1 MEICGKKD
9 YWEQVVYY
17 KKYMFGFGARSR
29 LIAEIVKRNSDK
41 IESVLEL
48 GCNSGNN
55 LQEINN
61 LVPNIKLSGL
71 DLSEPAINFG
81 KTVDKNPAELV
92 AGDLMDLSRFEDKS
106 FDLVVSFSTIEHV
119 GSCACQYAFV
129 QEICRVGYT
138 CCITIA
144 NRWYPVEFHT
154 IMPFVH
160 WLPPHLFR
168 LILRYLGKEFF
179 AKEENLNLLSKRDML
194 ELFPAHAKVY
204 IRHFKLFGMI
214 SNLLFYV
221 EN

>member
-106 FDLVVSFSTIEHV
+106 FDLVFTSGVLLYLSPTDVIKVLKETIR
-119 GSCACQYAFV
+119 
-129 QEICRVGYT
+129 I
-138 CCITIA
+138 
-144 NRWYPVEFHT
+144 
-154 IMPFVH
+154 
-160 WLPPHLFR
+160 
-168 LILRYLGKEFF
+168 
-179 AKEENLNLLSKRDML
+179 SKRFIFNI
-194 ELFPAHAKVY
+194 ELHGKHDCLIDIIKGDKFKIKIFSVNYRNAYKKLGHNAEVHSLINKLPKVKNTK
-204 IRHFKLFGMI
+204 HLVVVNLTDDKLRVFDG
-214 SNLLFYV
+214 
-221 EN
+221 